1 MSQTGHQALL
11 LHDAA
16 ASVRP
21 HGGPLTQHRQGSHAA
36 PKKLQQRLLDGFD
49 EVHWTFVNDQLSS
62 SALTGNN
69 AVLRVRWAGAEQA
82 VTTLETAHA
91 AASNSH
97 LMQPVVASPA
107 AFARGSVVL
116 VLPPVGT
123 AVQRPAGVAGLTG
136 FRHLCRQI
144 ELELAGPTHWHLL
157 PGKHDSWACATR
169 IAGKL
174 SGVHSPDA
182 QVVKRTAYVCC
193 GRTVGCMVG

>member
-82 VTTLETAHA
+82 VTTLERAHGTAA
-91 AASNSH
+91 NRR
-97 LMQPVVASPA
+97 LMQPVAGGPA
-107 AFARGSVVL
+107 TLARGGVVL
-116 VLPPVGT
+116 ILPPVGT
-123 AVQRPAGVAGLTG
+123 AVQRPAGVARLTG
-136 FRHLCRQI
+136 VQAPA
-144 ELELAGPTHWHLL
+144 AG
-157 PGKHDSWACATR
+157 R
-169 IAGKL
+169 
-174 SGVHSPDA
+174 
-182 QVVKRTAYVCC
+182 
-193 GRTVGCMVG
+193 